1 VPINRKGARNV
12 IQDLSDTL
20 TNALEFMA
28 ANARLYLVV
37 NVYSWEMGW
46 ELLSFGHTALMG
58 RNSDGWKQSLNF
70 SLNRCNVFN
79 PSGLKELRLHGT
91 TQTLTLLAI
100 ALAL

>member
-20 TNALEFMA
+20 TNALEFMTT
-28 ANARLYLVV
+28 NTGLYLVM
-37 NVYSWEMGW
+37 NINSWQMPW
-46 ELLSFGHTALMG
+46 KLLSFGHTALMG

-79 PSGLKELRLHGT
+79 PSGLKELRLNGT
-91 TQTLTLLAI
+91 T
-100 ALAL
+100 